1 MEYNMKI
8 KNLLFAFIL
17 MLLLSACNQQ
27 TIEDPA
33 NPKVNSEYNRS
44 ADIKGIIVKVDEN
57 KAQLLIQG
65 NGFELNGDGE
75 GIIQLDTKYY
85 SAANFEKD
93 QYVEIWVDSQVQVA
107 DEPNL
112 PIISDVA
119 KISFTPK
126 KEE

>member
-1 MEYNMKI
+1 MKI
-8 KNLLFAFIL
+8 IKLLFAFIL
-17 MLLLSACNQQ
+17 VLLLSACNQQ
-27 TIEDPA
+27 SVEDPA

-65 NGFELNGDGE
+65 NGFGLNDDGE

-93 QYVEIWVDSQVQVA
+93 QNVEIWVDSQVQVA
-107 DEPNL
+107 EEPNL

-119 KISFTPK
+119 KINFTQK
-126 KEE
+126 KDK

>member
-1 MEYNMKI
+1 MNI
-8 KNLLFAFIL
+8 IVQQIL
-17 MLLLSACNQQ
+17 K
-27 TIEDPA
+27 E
-33 NPKVNSEYNRS
+33 
-44 ADIKGIIVKVDEN
+44 VKVDEN

-65 NGFELNGDGE
+65 NGFGLNGDGE

-119 KISFTPK
+119 KINFTPEKMNNLVIVK
-126 KEE
+126 KIVCTLGISDFLFN

>member
-1 MEYNMKI
+1 MKI
-8 KNLLFAFIL
+8 QKILFDFIL
-17 MLLLSACNQQ
+17 VLLLSACNQQ
-27 TIEDPA
+27 TVEDPA
-33 NPKVNSEYNRS
+33 NPKVNSEYDRS

-65 NGFELNGDGE
+65 NGFGLNDDGE

-93 QYVEIWVDSQVQVA
+93 QNVEIWIDSQVQVKE
-107 DEPNL
+107 DPNL

-119 KISFTPK
+119 KINFTPV
-126 KEE
+126 KEK

>member
-1 MEYNMKI
+1 MRI
-8 KNLLFAFIL
+8 KYFFFSLIAIAF
-17 MLLLSACNQQ
+17 LSACNQL
-27 TIEDPA
+27 TVEDPA

-44 ADIKGIIVKVDEN
+44 ADIKGIIVKVDGN

-65 NGFELNGDGE
+65 NGFGLNDDGE

-93 QYVEIWVDSQVQVA
+93 QYVEIWIDSQVQVA
-107 DEPNL
+107 DEPTL

-119 KISFTPK
+119 KINFTPK

>member
-1 MEYNMKI
+1 MKI
-8 KNLLFAFIL
+8 KKLLFAFIL

-27 TIEDPA
+27 TVEDPA

-65 NGFELNGDGE
+65 NGFGLNDDGE

-85 SAANFEKD
+85 STANFEND

-112 PIISDVA
+112 PIISEVA